1 MPMNLSTESIARASS
16 RRPWVTIGIW
26 VAIFVV
32 AIVLVGTLL
41 EDGLTTKFVF
51 TGSPE
56 AQRGLKLQ
64 EDLRGGFPG
73 TNEVMI
79 VQSDTLTVDAPE
91 FQGFVE
97 DLTGKLAG
105 LKAEVI
111 RPETLTNYY
120 QNQAPFLVSEDR
132 RTTLIPFTMFGD
144 FDDASLGIEE
154 VAVVVHDA
162 QEQDDFKVLLTGQA
176 AFGLDQRE
184 MGQADLEKGESLA
197 FQSPRLS

>member
-1 MPMNLSTESIARASS
+1 
-16 RRPWVTIGIW
+16 
-26 VAIFVV
+26 
-32 AIVLVGTLL
+32 
-41 EDGLTTKFVF
+41 
-51 TGSPE
+51 
-56 AQRGLKLQ
+56 
-64 EDLRGGFPG
+64 
-73 TNEVMI
+73 MI
-79 VQSDTLTVDAPE
+79 VQSATLTVDASE

-144 FDDASLGIEE
+144 FDDAGVGIEE
-154 VAVVVHDA
+154 VAVVVDDA